1 MRGWGETKEDEGSDL
16 TLVVPLSYRNPC
28 QHPSRMVPSPVL
40 GLLILATVSI
50 VGMAILPMM
59 ETIIYI

>member
-16 TLVVPLSYRNPC
+16 TLNSC
-28 QHPSRMVPSPVL
+28 QHPSQMVPSPAL

-50 VGMAILPMM
+50 VGMSILPMM